1 MPSSSEQRTEQEQEL
16 WRELQANVAAVAA
29 CYPSAEA
36 LREEAAEAERL
47 AARDGVPPKT
57 AAVVRSLMRRWS
69 AFLEVHGDE
78 YGFDVSIGP
87 TVDLAVTFQTHGYH
101 ERLTFS
107 TTEESGMGDS
117 WGKLAVP
124 YLLPRYV
131 FPLMEHAGWT
141 DLRTHELDAL
151 CLPYKRELRANW
163 ERLKVSQ
170 PRAGVGNGHVLKK
183 DRWCDG
189 LLYKAQ
195 DTCMADKVRVNRSVT
210 RLAVFGFVKLT
221 CSRSG
226 AMGRDAFDRA
236 GLQVR
241 CDRM

>member
-1 MPSSSEQRTEQEQEL
+1 MGWLGGFDRGVLPEFRGRAEFCCGEESFSKPSSSEQRTEQEQEL

-141 DLRTHELDAL
+141 DLCTHELDAL

-163 ERLKVSQ
+163 ERLKVS
-170 PRAGVGNGHVLKK
+170 HCKK
-183 DRWCDG
+183 
-189 LLYKAQ
+189 
-195 DTCMADKVRVNRSVT
+195 V
-210 RLAVFGFVKLT
+210 
-221 CSRSG
+221 
-226 AMGRDAFDRA
+226 
-236 GLQVR
+236 
-241 CDRM
+241 

>member
-1 MPSSSEQRTEQEQEL
+1 MFRPAVPHRSRILIGQELFWPCRPVVVGATNGAGAQEL
-16 WRELQANVAAVAA
+16 WRELQAENVAAVAA

-36 LREEAAEAERL
+36 LRPARRGRRGRATGCTRRCAAEDCRSRAEPDATL
-47 AARDGVPPKT
+47 
-57 AAVVRSLMRRWS
+57 VVRWS

-78 YGFDVSIGP
+78 YGFDESIGP

-141 DLRTHELDAL
+141 DLRVHD
-151 CLPYKRELRANW
+151 
-163 ERLKVSQ
+163 
-170 PRAGVGNGHVLKK
+170 PR
-183 DRWCDG
+183 
-189 LLYKAQ
+189 
-195 DTCMADKVRVNRSVT
+195 T
-210 RLAVFGFVKLT
+210 R
-221 CSRSG
+221 
-226 AMGRDAFDRA
+226 
-236 GLQVR
+236 
-241 CDRM
+241 